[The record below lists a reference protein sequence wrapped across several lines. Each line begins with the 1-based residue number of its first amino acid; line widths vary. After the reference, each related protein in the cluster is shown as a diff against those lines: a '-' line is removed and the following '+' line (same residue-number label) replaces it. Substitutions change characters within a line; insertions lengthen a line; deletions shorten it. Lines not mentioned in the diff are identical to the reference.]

1 MAEQIR
7 HHYPGISVELVVIKT
22 QGDIMRD
29 VSLAKIGGKGLFVKE
44 IEENLLRGDVDLAV
58 HSMKDVPAELP
69 DGLEI
74 SLTPKREDPRDVL
87 ISRAGMRFEDMP
99 RGSRIGTGSLRRGIQ
114 IRNRMDWLEV
124 VPIRGNLDTRIR
136 KVSDNLLDGV
146 IVAAAGMKRMGWEHR
161 ISHFLQAEVML
172 PAACQG
178 ILGIE
183 TRKQDPLV
191 ADLRFLQD
199 EQTHLEMAGERA
211 FLKRLGGGCQMPVAV
226 YGRITGGVIRIDAL
240 IGTLDGGTMIRQE
253 ISGPSEEADQLGDTL
268 AANILSQGGKNILDD
283 IYATEQ

>member
-1 MAEQIR
+1 VAEQIR
-7 HHYPGISVELVVIKT
+7 NRYPGIPVELVVIKT

-58 HSMKDVPAELP
+58 HSMKDVPIELP

-74 SLTPKREDPRDVL
+74 SLTPQREDPRDVL
-87 ISRAGMRFEDMP
+87 ISRAGIPLEDMP

-114 IRNRMDWLEV
+114 IRNRMDRLEV

-136 KVSDNLLDGV
+136 KVEDDLLDGV
-146 IVAAAGMKRMGWEHR
+146 IVAAAGMKRMGWESR
-161 ISHFLQAEVML
+161 ISHFIQAEVML

-183 TRKQDPLV
+183 TRKQDPIV
-191 ADLRFLQD
+191 DDLRFLQD
-199 EQTHLEMAGERA
+199 ERTHLEMAGERA

-226 YGRITGGVIRIDAL
+226 LGRINDGIFRIDAL
-240 IGTLDGGTMIRQE
+240 VGTLDGGTILRQE
-253 ISGPSEEADQLGDTL
+253 ISGPVADAEKLGDTL
-268 AANILSQGGKNILDD
+268 AANILSQGGKKILAD